1 MKLFAPWYERALRW
15 SKHPRAPAFLGGL
28 SFFEAIFFP
37 IPPEVML
44 APMSLAQPRR
54 AFWFATISLVGS
66 LLGACVGYAI
76 GYYAIETAQPLLEK
90 LGWWDK
96 FLEVK
101 EVAAAHGFWLLLIG
115 GFTPIPFK
123 ILTLASGAVGM
134 PLLPFFA
141 GAVIGRGK
149 RVFLVAALLRWGGE
163 RAEAWI
169 HKWIEPIG
177 WVALALLVALVVAL
191 KFWH

>member
-15 SKHPRAPAFLGGL
+15 SKHPKAPALLGFL
-28 SFFEAIFFP
+28 SFIEAIFFP

-54 AFWFATISLVGS
+54 ALWFATISLFGS
-66 LLGACVGYAI
+66 TLGMIVGYLV
-76 GYYAIETAQPLLEK
+76 GMYAIDLAQPFMER
-90 LGWWDK
+90 LGWWEK

-101 EVAAAHGFWLLLIG
+101 EVAAEHGFWLLLVG

-141 GAVIGRGK
+141 GALIGRGK
-149 RVFLVAALLRWGGE
+149 RVYLVAGLIRWGGE
-163 RAEAWI
+163 RTEAWV

-177 WVALALLVALVVAL
+177 WFALALLVALVVAI

>member
-1 MKLFAPWYERALRW
+1 LKLFAPWYERALRW
-15 SKHPRAPAFLGGL
+15 SKHPKAPALLGFL
-28 SFFEAIFFP
+28 SFIEAIFFP

-54 AFWFATISLVGS
+54 ALWFATVSLFGS
-66 LLGACVGYAI
+66 TLGMCVGYAI
-76 GYYAIETAQPLLEK
+76 GYYAIDLAQPLMER
-90 LGWWDK
+90 LGWWAK

-101 EVAAAHGFWLLLIG
+101 EVAAEHGFWLLLVG

-141 GAVIGRGK
+141 GALIGRGK
-149 RVFLVAALLRWGGE
+149 RVYLVAGLIRWGGE
-163 RAEAWI
+163 RTEAWV

-177 WVALALLVALVVAL
+177 WAALALLVALVVAI

>member
-1 MKLFAPWYERALRW
+1 LKLFAPLYERTLLWAR
-15 SKHPRAPAFLGGL
+15 HPRAPALLGFL
-28 SFFEAIFFP
+28 SFIEAIFFP

-54 AFWFATISLVGS
+54 ALWFATISLVGS
-66 LLGACVGYAI
+66 TFGMIVGYLI
-76 GYYAIETAQPLLEK
+76 GMYAIDLAQPLMER

-101 EVAAAHGFWLLLIG
+101 QVAAEHGFWLLLVG

-141 GAVIGRGK
+141 GALIGRGK
-149 RVFLVAALLRWGGE
+149 RVYLVAGLIRWGGE
-163 RAEAWI
+163 RAEAWVRR
-169 HKWIEPIG
+169 WIEPLG
-177 WVALALLVALVVAL
+177 WFALALLVALVVAL